1 MKKEQAMKSLRFM
14 SVVVAVFLLLSPNSR
29 AQTNEGRILGTIRDS
44 SGAVVVDA
52 KVTVTNTGKG
62 VSRELVTNDTGEYV
76 APDLEPGLYTVS
88 AEASGFKKV
97 ISSAVRV
104 EVTNDI
110 RIDLQLQPGTVNET
124 VVVNEEAA
132 SLIDST
138 NATLGGSFSNK
149 EINELPLQG
158 RDWQNLVMLMPGV
171 DRTPGGGFH
180 SIISNGARPEDNN
193 YIVDGTDD
201 NDLYYGTSV
210 LNEEGV
216 SGTPASL
223 LPIDAI
229 QEFSTQEHPTA
240 EYGWKPG
247 AVVQLGLKSG
257 TDQFHGTA
265 YYFARNSAAD
275 ARNYFDPIG
284 QPLAPLILHQF
295 GGSAGG
301 PIIKQ
306 KLFIFGAYE
315 GVRDKVGNPLLA
327 NSPDTVPL
335 GGDLNNSI
343 PDVISNCAALPGC
356 VINPLSLK
364 ISQLY
369 PTNTGSAGPGLLF
382 QDLANLNR
390 ADNALVK
397 VDYHFSKNNT
407 LTGRYFFADSTQT
420 EEDGDYLLP
429 QFLSQAQTRP
439 QIVGLNWTYTPT
451 SNWVSEARFG
461 YSRFSQQIVSA
472 DHNVNPTTYGINT
485 GVTNPFNFGL
495 PEIDVGNFFQLGGG
509 NGFPLFTTP
518 TATYQF
524 TEGLGYLKGRHNIHF
539 GAEIRHGSVNNIRNR
554 HAKGEIFFESLQD
567 FLEAGSTDPGNGTA
581 LDPGCSETPC
591 GPFSGEILSGNTQ
604 RFITQNAYA
613 AYVDD
618 EFHFNSKLTVTAG
631 LRYEVSGVIHEQN
644 NLLANFEPAIGFA
657 QVGKQISTPYNVQHN
672 NFAPRLGFAWD
683 PWGSGKTV
691 IRAGAGIIYEMAP
704 ISDFIGQTAGGGI
717 GLNTIPTGAQGVT
730 PGGGTITAAVVQANG
745 GDITQ
750 LNWNAPP
757 AQVFPI
763 LSQPI
768 TCSASGPC
776 SITSVKNHLDTPYT
790 EFWNLNVQRAIGNWS
805 SLQVGYVGQRGV
817 KLFSLLDINQ
827 PNGPAA
833 AACSAGG
840 GDSFDCEQSNRP
852 FFNQYPFLG
861 ETTEFGNAQNS
872 SYDGLQVT
880 YKTHTWKGLNV
891 VAGYTY
897 AHSIDEST
905 SNRHFNVQNSL
916 DVAGERGNSDFDI
929 RHRFTFAVTYAI
941 PGRKSFCQLLEG
953 WQLNSIVILETGMP
967 YTLFDFDDD
976 ISFTGEFND
985 RWNITG
991 SPNNIR
997 WSKTTP
1003 IPFIDPSTFITD
1015 GSGNVIG
1022 GNQQCINAAGPA
1034 AVNQLATYGCYVSG
1048 ATALTPPANGTFGDS
1063 GRNIFRGPDFTNWDF
1078 SFSKNQKLGEHLT
1091 LQLRAE
1097 FFNIL
1102 NHPNFTGIND
1112 NLAGSNPGLA
1122 AFTPDLGASNPVL
1135 GSGGSRHIQLGAKFI
1150 W

>member
-1 MKKEQAMKSLRFM
+1 MKSLRFL
-14 SVVVAVFLLLSPNSR
+14 SVVLAVLFLLSPGAR
-29 AQTNEGRILGTIRDS
+29 AQGSEGRIEGTIRDS
-44 SGAVVVDA
+44 SGAVVVGA
-52 KVTVTNTGKG
+52 KVTVTNTGKQ
-62 VSRELVTNDTGEYV
+62 VSRELVTNGTGEYV
-76 APDLEPGLYTVS
+76 APGLEPGLYTVA
-88 AEASGFKKV
+88 AEAAGFKTA
-97 ISSAVRV
+97 ISSNVRV

-110 RIDLQLQPGTVNET
+110 RIDLQLQPGTVSET
-124 VVVNEEAA
+124 VVVNESAA
-132 SLIDST
+132 TLIDAT
-138 NATLGGSFSNK
+138 TPTLGGSFSNK

-158 RDWQNLVMLMPGV
+158 RDWQNLVMLIPGV

-247 AVVQLGLKSG
+247 AVVQMGLKSG
-257 TDQFHGTA
+257 TNEFHGSA
-265 YYFARNSAAD
+265 YYFGRNSAAD

-284 QPLAPLILHQF
+284 QPVSPLILHQF

-301 PIIKQ
+301 AIIKD

-343 PDVISNCAALPGC
+343 PDVIANCQALPGC

-364 ISQLY
+364 ISSLY
-369 PTNTGSAGPGLLF
+369 PANNGSAGPGLLF

-390 ADNALVK
+390 ADNAIVK

-407 LTGRYFFADSTQT
+407 VTGHYFFADSTQT
-420 EEDGDYLLP
+420 EEDGDYLAP
-429 QFLSQAQTRP
+429 QFLSQALTRP
-439 QIVGLNWTYTPT
+439 QVVGINWTYTPT

-472 DHNVNPTTYGINT
+472 DHNVNPMTYGINT

-509 NGFPLFTTP
+509 NGYPLFTTP
-518 TATYQF
+518 TTTYQF
-524 TEGLGYLKGRHNIHF
+524 TENLGYLRGRHNIHF
-539 GAEIRHGSVNNIRNR
+539 GAEIRHGSVSNIRNR
-554 HAKGEIFFESLQD
+554 HAKGEIFFQSLQD
-567 FLEAGSTDPGNGTA
+567 FLEAGSIDPGNGTD
-581 LDPGCSETPC
+581 LNPGCSQTPC
-591 GPFSGEILSGNTQ
+591 GPENGEILSGNTQ

-613 AYVDD
+613 AFVDD
-618 EFHFNSKLTVTAG
+618 EFHFNSKLTITAG
-631 LRYEVSGVIHEQN
+631 LRYEVSGVIHEKN
-644 NLLANFEPAIGFA
+644 NLLANFDPAIGFA
-657 QVGKQISTPYNVQHN
+657 QVGQQISTPYHVQHN
-672 NFAPRLGFAWD
+672 NFAPRIGFAWD
-683 PWGSGKTV
+683 PWGTGKTV
-691 IRAGAGIIYEMAP
+691 IRAGAGIMYEMAP

-717 GLNTIPTGAQGVT
+717 GLNTIPTGALGVT

-745 GDITQ
+745 GDPTQ
-750 LNWNAPP
+750 LNWVDSST
-757 AQVFPI
+757 QVFPI

-768 TCSASGPC
+768 ACSADGPC
-776 SITSVKNHLDTPYT
+776 SITSVKNHLATPYT
-790 EFWNLNVQRAIGNWS
+790 EFWNLNIQRAIGDWS

-833 AACSAGG
+833 AACYEGG
-840 GDSFDCEQSNRP
+840 GDYFACEQSNRP
-852 FFNQYPFLG
+852 FFNQYSFLG
-861 ETTEFGNAQNS
+861 ETTEFGNAFNS
-872 SYDGLQVT
+872 SYNGLQVT
-880 YKTHTWKGLNV
+880 YKTHTWKGLNI

-905 SNRHFNVQNSL
+905 SNRHFNIQNSL
-916 DVAGERGNSDFDI
+916 DPAGERGNSDFDI
-929 RHRFTFAVTYAI
+929 RHRFTFALTYAI
-941 PGRKSFCQLLEG
+941 PGRKGFGQLLEG
-953 WQLNSIVILETGMP
+953 YQMNSIVILESGMP

-976 ISFTGEFND
+976 LSFTGEFND

-991 SPNNIR
+991 SPNNIH
-997 WSKTTP
+997 WSKTTS

-1022 GNQQCINAAGPA
+1022 GNSQCIAAAGNQS
-1034 AVNQLATYGCYVSG
+1034 AVNQLASFGCYVSG
-1048 ATALTPPANGTFGDS
+1048 ATALTPPANGTFGNA

-1078 SFSKNQKLGEHLT
+1078 SVSKNTKLGERLM

>member
-1 MKKEQAMKSLRFM
+1 MKSLRYL
-14 SVVVAVFLLLSPNSR
+14 SVVVAVFLLLSPISR

-44 SGAVVVDA
+44 SGAVVVGA
-52 KVTVTNTGKG
+52 KVTVTNTGKQ
-62 VSRELVTNDTGEYV
+62 VSRELVTNGTGEYV
-76 APDLEPGLYTVS
+76 APDLEPGLYTVA
-88 AEASGFKKV
+88 AEAAGFKTV
-97 ISSAVRV
+97 ISSVVRV

-124 VVVNEEAA
+124 VVVNEAA
-132 SLIDST
+132 ATLIDST
-138 NATLGGSFSNK
+138 NATLGGSFGNK

-247 AVVQLGLKSG
+247 AVIQLGLKSG
-257 TDQFHGTA
+257 TNQFHGSA
-265 YYFARNSAAD
+265 YYFVRNSAAD
-275 ARNYFDPIG
+275 ARNYFDPVG
-284 QPLAPLILHQF
+284 QPLSPLILHQF

-301 PIIKQ
+301 AIVKD

-327 NSPDTVPL
+327 NSPDTVSL

-343 PDVISNCAALPGC
+343 PDVEANCAALPGC

-364 ISQLY
+364 LSALY
-369 PTNTGSAGPGLLF
+369 PTNTGTAGPGLLF

-397 VDYHFSKNNT
+397 IDYHFSRNNT

-439 QIVGLNWTYTPT
+439 QIVGLNWTYTPN
-451 SNWVSEARFG
+451 SRWVSEARFG

-509 NGFPLFTTP
+509 NGYPLFTTP
-518 TATYQF
+518 TTTYQF
-524 TEGLGYLKGRHNIHF
+524 TEGLGYLRGRHNIHF
-539 GAEIRHGSVNNIRNR
+539 GAEFRHGSVNNVRNR
-554 HAKGEIFFESLQD
+554 HAKGEVFFQSLQD
-567 FLEAGSTDPGNGTA
+567 FLEAGSTDPGNGTD
-581 LDPGCSETPC
+581 LNPGCSQTPC
-591 GPFSGEILSGNTQ
+591 GPEDGEILSGNTQ
-604 RFITQNAYA
+604 RFITQNAFA

-618 EFHFNSKLTVTAG
+618 EFRFNSKLTITAG

-644 NLLANFEPAIGFA
+644 DQLANFEPAIGFA

-683 PWGSGKTV
+683 PWGTGKTV

-717 GLNTIPTGAQGVT
+717 GLNTIPTGAAGVT

-745 GDITQ
+745 SDPTQ
-750 LNWNAPP
+750 LNWTNST

-768 TCSASGPC
+768 ACSADGPC

-790 EFWNLNVQRAIGNWS
+790 EFWNFNVQRAIGDWS

-827 PNGPAA
+827 PNGAA
-833 AACSAGG
+833 AANCYEGG
-840 GDSFDCEQSNRP
+840 GDYFACEQSNRP
-852 FFNQYPFLG
+852 FFNAYPFLG
-861 ETTEFGNAQNS
+861 ETTEFGNAFNS
-872 SYDGLQVT
+872 SYNGLQVT
-880 YKTHTWKGLNV
+880 YKTHTWKGLNI

-905 SNRHFNVQNSL
+905 SNRHFNIQNSL
-916 DVAGERGNSDFDI
+916 DPAGERGDSDYDL
-929 RHRFTFAVTYAI
+929 RHRFTFAITYAI
-941 PGRKSFCQLLEG
+941 PGRKSFAQLLEG
-953 WQLNSIVILETGMP
+953 WQVNSVVILESGMP
-967 YTLFDFDDD
+967 YTLYDFDDD

-991 SPNNIR
+991 SPNNIH
-997 WSKTTP
+997 WSKTTS

-1015 GSGNVIG
+1015 ASGNVIG
-1022 GNQQCINAAGPA
+1022 GNQKCINAAGPA
-1034 AVNQLATYGCYVSG
+1034 AVNQLATYGCFVSG
-1048 ATALTPPANGTFGDS
+1048 STALTPPANGTFGDS

-1078 SFSKNQKLGEHLT
+1078 SVSKNQKLGEHLT
-1091 LQLRAE
+1091 LQFRAE

-1102 NHPNFTGIND
+1102 NHPNFAGIND
-1112 NLAGSNPGLA
+1112 NLEGSSPGLA
-1122 AFTPDLGASNPVL
+1122 AFTPDLAASNPVL